1 MLLWAT
7 LLTEERKGDRSMGK
21 KCIRVFFLAV
31 LAGLAISI
39 GGCIFLVTENKILGA
54 LFFTVGLYII
64 VLNGLFLYTGK
75 IGYLATVEDKIGYI
89 SVLLFTWLGNLAGTW
104 LGAMGMQ
111 CSKLSFLSEVAAQ
124 VSAAKLEQSVI
135 SALILA
141 IFCGV
146 LMFVAVDGFKETKNP
161 LILFLCVSVFI
172 LCGFEHCIANMF
184 YFSMGHAWSG
194 KAFGYI
200 LLMTLGN
207 SIGGMLIPQV
217 KRMADKYVA

>member
-1 MLLWAT
+1 
-7 LLTEERKGDRSMGK
+7 MGK
-21 KCIRVFFLAV
+21 KMVSVFFLAV

-39 GGCIFLVTENKILGA
+39 GGCIFLGTENKIIGA

-64 VLNGLFLYTGK
+64 VLNGLYLYTGK
-75 IGYLATVEDKIGYI
+75 IGYLATVEDKLAYLP
-89 SVLLFTWLGNLAGTW
+89 VLLFTWLGNLAGTW
-104 LGAMGMQ
+104 LGAFGMQ
-111 CSKLSFLSEVAAQ
+111 CSKLAYLQEIGAK
-124 VSAAKLEQSVI
+124 VSAGKLEQSPL
-135 SALILA
+135 SAFILA

-184 YFSMGHAWSG
+184 YFSMGNAWSA

-207 SIGGMLIPQV
+207 SVGGMLIPQV
-217 KRMADKYVA
+217 KLMTDKHIA

>member
-1 MLLWAT
+1 
-7 LLTEERKGDRSMGK
+7 MGK
-21 KCIRVFFLAV
+21 KCISVFFLAV

-39 GGCIFLVTENKILGA
+39 GGCIFLGTENKIVGA

-75 IGYLATVEDKIGYI
+75 IGYLATAEDKVGYLP
-89 SVLLFTWLGNLAGTW
+89 VLLFTWLGNLAGTW
-104 LGAMGMQ
+104 LGAVGMQ
-111 CSKLSFLSEVAAQ
+111 YSKIAFLSEVAAK
-124 VSAAKLEQSVI
+124 VSAGKLEQSPL
-135 SALILA
+135 SAFVLS
-141 IFCGV
+141 IFCGI

-184 YFSMGHAWSG
+184 YFSMGHAWSM

-207 SIGGMLIPQV
+207 SVGGMLIPQV
-217 KRMADKYVA
+217 KSMADKHIA

>member
-1 MLLWAT
+1 
-7 LLTEERKGDRSMGK
+7 MGK
-21 KCIRVFFLAV
+21 KCISVFFLAV

-39 GGCIFLVTENKILGA
+39 GGCIFLGTENKIVGA

-75 IGYLATVEDKIGYI
+75 IGYLATVEDKVGYLP
-89 SVLLFTWLGNLAGTW
+89 VLLFTWLGNLAGTW
-104 LGAMGMQ
+104 LGAVGMQ
-111 CSKLSFLSEVAAQ
+111 YSKIASLSEVAVK
-124 VSAAKLEQSVI
+124 VSAGKLEQSPL
-135 SALILA
+135 SAFVLSV
-141 IFCGV
+141 FCGI

-184 YFSMGHAWSG
+184 YFSMGHAWSM

-207 SIGGMLIPQV
+207 SVGGMLIPQV
-217 KRMADKYVA
+217 KSMADKHIA

>member
-1 MLLWAT
+1 MLDLF
-7 LLTEERKGDRSMGK
+7 K
-21 KCIRVFFLAV
+21 KSFA
-31 LAGLAISI
+31 AGIMISI
-39 GGCIFLVTENKILGA
+39 STILFLLIENKIIGA
-54 LFFTVGLYII
+54 IFFSI
-64 VLNGLFLYTGK
+64 GLFYICSYKMNLYTGK
-75 IGYLATVEDKIGYI
+75 IGYLATVEDNLAYLP
-89 SVLLFTWLGNLAGTW
+89 VLLFTWLGNLAGTW
-104 LGAMGMQ
+104 LGAFGMQ
-111 CSKLSFLSEVAAQ
+111 CSKLAYLQEIGAK
-124 VSAAKLEQSVI
+124 VSSGKLEQSPL
-135 SALILA
+135 SAFILA

-184 YFSMGHAWSG
+184 YFSMGNAWSA

-217 KRMADKYVA
+217 KLMTVKHIA